1 MARKSL
7 WIDFDGIKV
16 AACPPY
22 PPCFA
27 MEMDFKCG
35 RTEFEH
41 KKALGLRQCPS
52 SPYYYL
58 DHDGSGN

>member
-1 MARKSL
+1 MTRTSL
-7 WIDFDGIKV
+7 WKV

-22 PPCFA
+22 RSISA

-35 RTEFEH
+35 RTEFEY
-41 KKALGLRQCPS
+41 KAALELRQSPS
-52 SPYYYL
+52 SPHYQL